1 MASVK
6 NLKKDLNNVIG
17 EIIQNINLWELE
29 NSDKDLKKSEKLV
42 DKCFDVFDDLI
53 KKIHQKDVKDKKDHF
68 KTISLELTKKA
79 NDLVK
84 SFNEL

>member
-29 NSDKDLKKSEKLV
+29 NSDKDLKKSEKLI
-42 DKCFDVFDDLI
+42 DNCFNVFDELI
-53 KKIHQKDVKDKKDHF
+53 KKIHQKDVKNKKDHY
-68 KTISLELTKKA
+68 KKISLELTKRA
-79 NDLVK
+79 SILVE
-84 SFNEL
+84 SFNKL

>member
-29 NSDKDLKKSEKLV
+29 NSDKDLKKSEKLI
-42 DKCFDVFDDLI
+42 DNCFKVFDELI
-53 KKIHQKDVKDKKDHF
+53 KKIHQKDVKNKKDHY
-68 KTISLELTKKA
+68 KKISLELTKRA
-79 NDLVK
+79 SILVE
-84 SFNEL
+84 SFNKL

>member
-29 NSDKDLKKSEKLV
+29 NSGKELKKSEKLV

-53 KKIHQKDVKDKKDHF
+53 KKIHQKDIKDKKIHF

>member
-29 NSDKDLKKSEKLV
+29 NSDKDLKKSEKLI
-42 DKCFDVFDDLI
+42 DKCFDDFDNLI
-53 KKIHQKDVKDKKDHF
+53 NKIHQKEVKNKKIHF

-79 NDLVK
+79 SKLVK

>member
-29 NSDKDLKKSEKLV
+29 NSDKDLKKSEKLI
-42 DKCFDVFDDLI
+42 DNCFKVFDELI
-53 KKIHQKDVKDKKDHF
+53 KKIHQKDVKNKKDHY
-68 KTISLELTKKA
+68 KKISLELTKKA
-79 NDLVK
+79 NILVE
-84 SFNEL
+84 SFNKL

>member
-1 MASVK
+1 M
-6 NLKKDLNNVIG
+6 NNVIG

-29 NSDKDLKKSEKLV
+29 NSGKELKKSEKLV

-53 KKIHQKDVKDKKDHF
+53 KKIHQKDIKDKKIHF

>member
-53 KKIHQKDVKDKKDHF
+53 KKIHQKDIKDKKIHF

-84 SFNEL
+84 SFNKL

>member
-42 DKCFDVFDDLI
+42 DKCFDDFDNLI
-53 KKIHQKDVKDKKDHF
+53 NKIHQLLNKVLYVAS
-68 KTISLELTKKA
+68 ISP
-79 NDLVK
+79 
-84 SFNEL
+84 

>member
-6 NLKKDLNNVIG
+6 NLKKNLNNVIG
-17 EIIQNINLWELE
+17 EIIQNINLWELD
-29 NSDKDLKKSEKLV
+29 NSDKDLKESEKLV
-42 DKCFDVFDDLI
+42 DKCFNVFDDLI
-53 KKIHQKDVKDKKDHF
+53 KKIHQKDIKDKKNHY

-79 NDLVK
+79 SDLVK

>member
-29 NSDKDLKKSEKLV
+29 NSDKDLKKIEKLI
-42 DKCFDVFDDLI
+42 DICFNVFDELI
-53 KKIHQKDVKDKKDHF
+53 KKIHQKDVKNKKDHY
-68 KTISLELTKKA
+68 KKISLELTKKA
-79 NDLVK
+79 SVLVD
-84 SFNEL
+84 SFNKL

>member
-29 NSDKDLKKSEKLV
+29 NSDKDLKKSEKLI
-42 DKCFDVFDDLI
+42 DNCFHVFDELI
-53 KKIHQKDVKDKKDHF
+53 KKIHQKDVKNKKDHY
-68 KTISLELTKKA
+68 KKISLELTKKA
-79 NDLVK
+79 SILVE
-84 SFNEL
+84 SFNKL

>member
-29 NSDKDLKKSEKLV
+29 NSDKDLKKSEKLI
-42 DKCFDVFDDLI
+42 DNCFKVFDELI
-53 KKIHQKDVKDKKDHF
+53 KKIHQKDVKNKKDHY
-68 KTISLELTKKA
+68 KKISLELTKKA
-79 NDLVK
+79 SILVE
-84 SFNEL
+84 SFNKL

>member
-29 NSDKDLKKSEKLV
+29 NSDKDLKKSQKLV

-53 KKIHQKDVKDKKDHF
+53 KKIHQKDIKDKKSHF

>member
-29 NSDKDLKKSEKLV
+29 NSDKDLKKSQKLV

-53 KKIHQKDVKDKKDHF
+53 KKIHQKDIKDKKDHF

>member
-29 NSDKDLKKSEKLV
+29 NSDKDLKKSEKLI
-42 DKCFDVFDDLI
+42 DKCFNVFDDLI
-53 KKIHQKDVKDKKDHF
+53 KKTHQKDVKDKKNHF

>member
-42 DKCFDVFDDLI
+42 DKCFDIFDDLI
-53 KKIHQKDVKDKKDHF
+53 KKIHQKDVKDKKSHF

-79 NDLVK
+79 NYLVK

>member
-29 NSDKDLKKSEKLV
+29 NSDKDLKKSEKLI
-42 DKCFDVFDDLI
+42 DNCFNVFDELI
-53 KKIHQKDVKDKKDHF
+53 KKIHQKDVKNKKDHYE
-68 KTISLELTKKA
+68 KISLELTKKA
-79 NDLVK
+79 SILVE
-84 SFNEL
+84 SFNKL

>member
-1 MASVK
+1 MASIK

-29 NSDKDLKKSEKLV
+29 SLEKDLKKSEKLT
-42 DKCFDVFDDLI
+42 DECFEVFDLLI
-53 KKIHQKDVKDKKDHF
+53 KKIHQKDIKNKNTHYKS
-68 KTISLELTKKA
+68 ISLELTQKA
-79 NDLVK
+79 SELVK

>member
-42 DKCFDVFDDLI
+42 DKCFDIFDDLI
-53 KKIHQKDVKDKKDHF
+53 KKIHQKDVKDKKGHF

>member
-53 KKIHQKDVKDKKDHF
+53 IKIHQKDIKNKKEHYE
-68 KTISLELTKKA
+68 KLSLELTKKA
-79 NDLVK
+79 SELVK